1 MLILGLIQD
10 MITQMGMLLIKQLIS
25 LEFIQLMEQFL
36 SQNLNREVRIKSK

>member
-36 SQNLNREVRIKSK
+36 SQNLNREARIKSR